1 MPTPSELAASDK
13 ITWHRYMEFYEPHL
27 ARLGQPEQILEF
39 GVFHGASIRYLRD
52 RYHGAHIVGCDILP
66 PQAEWPQEAE
76 IEYVTLDQGKP
87 ADLERL
93 FADHPDQIDLAID
106 DGSHQPEH
114 QRNCLVATLP
124 RVRRGG
130 IYILEDLHTSH
141 PEHVMVGRRHRNVTN
156 CYHLLLAFEH
166 LMSTGTA
173 LTDVAVDRLTRKS
186 MFSPEQVRSL
196 FGAISSID
204 LYRRATLPL
213 QCYNCGA
220 VDFEYDRLRC
230 TCGVAIA
237 ATADSMSAVV
247 TVGAPDRRG

>member
-1 MPTPSELAASDK
+1 MPTPSELSASDK
-13 ITWHRYMEFYEPHL
+13 ITWHRYMDFYEPHL
-27 ARLGQPEQILEF
+27 ARLGRPERILEF

-52 RYHGAHIVGCDILP
+52 RYHDAHIVGCDILP
-66 PQAEWPQEAE
+66 PQAEWPYDAA
-76 IEYVTLDQGKP
+76 IEYVTLDQGEP

-93 FADHPDQIDLAID
+93 FADHPDSFDLAID

-124 RVRRGG
+124 QVRSGG
-130 IYILEDLHTSH
+130 SYILEDLHTSH
-141 PEHVMVGRRHRNVTN
+141 PEHEMVGRRSRNVTN

-166 LMSTGTA
+166 LLSTGTP

-186 MFSPEQVRSL
+186 LFTAEQVRGL

-220 VDFEYDRLRC
+220 VEFEYDRLRC

-247 TVGAPDRRG
+247 TVGSTRPVG

>member
-1 MPTPSELAASDK
+1 MPTPSELPESDK
-13 ITWHRYMEFYEPHL
+13 ITWHRYMDFYEPHL
-27 ARLGQPEQILEF
+27 ARLGPVEQILEF

-52 RYHGAHIVGCDILP
+52 RYRDAHIIGCDILS
-66 PQAEWPQEAE
+66 PQAEWPYDEN
-76 IEYVTLDQGKP
+76 IDYVTLDQGKP

-93 FADHPDQIDLAID
+93 FTDHADHFDLAID

-124 RVRRGG
+124 HVRTGG
-130 IYILEDLHTSH
+130 VYILEDLHTSH
-141 PEHVMVGRRHRNVTN
+141 PAHSMVGRRHRNVTN

-166 LMSTGTA
+166 LLSTGTA
-173 LTDVAVDRLTRKS
+173 LTSLAVERLTRKS
-186 MFSPEQVRSL
+186 LFSPEQVQDL
-196 FGAISSID
+196 FRLISSVD

-220 VDFEYDRLRC
+220 VDFEYDTLRC

-237 ATADSMSAVV
+237 ATADSMSAVL
-247 TVGAPDRRG
+247 TIKAA